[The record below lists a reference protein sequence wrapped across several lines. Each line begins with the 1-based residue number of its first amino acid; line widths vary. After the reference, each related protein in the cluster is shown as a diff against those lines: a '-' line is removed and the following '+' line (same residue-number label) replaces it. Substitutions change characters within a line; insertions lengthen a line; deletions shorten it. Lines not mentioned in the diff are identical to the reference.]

1 MSLTDLV
8 VNTGVEQDA
17 LSNGGLAGIDVSH
30 DADVADLLKVGQHFE
45 CHRWCH
51 SVVFKKVTTAA
62 ATNTSFTR
70 LATAVG
76 MAVLPAVVSE
86 GLVGLGHLVDV
97 FATLNSGA

>member
-45 CHRWCH
+45 CHRWCP
-51 SVVFKKVTTAA
+51 SVVFKK
-62 ATNTSFTR
+62 
-70 LATAVG
+70 
-76 MAVLPAVVSE
+76 
-86 GLVGLGHLVDV
+86 
-97 FATLNSGA
+97 